1 ASYIIV
7 STTPNQLTEGRPGKL
22 FQWFGGMDPATGR
35 GLEATCSSL
44 SLSTQNHP
52 PHQCCTFHHF
62 FIHQPSPS
70 PFRNRSPNPPSLPI
84 CHYIL
89 AEFELMGSS
98 SFSSSSSSDG
108 SLSTVEIQA
117 GFSGCSPYVPSPPP
131 SCYGSAM
138 LGSLS
143 SLRPRSLFFD
153 GLDDEEDD
161 EPRHFLD
168 SCSLC
173 RKPLARNRDIFM
185 YRGDMP
191 FCSKECR
198 QEQIEIDEAK
208 EKSWK
213 LSIKTSSSRKE
224 QQRKIAAAG
233 GAKSEKIHVR
243 AGTVVAG

>member
-1 ASYIIV
+1 
-7 STTPNQLTEGRPGKL
+7 
-22 FQWFGGMDPATGR
+22 
-35 GLEATCSSL
+35 
-44 SLSTQNHP
+44 
-52 PHQCCTFHHF
+52 
-62 FIHQPSPS
+62 
-70 PFRNRSPNPPSLPI
+70 
-84 CHYIL
+84 
-89 AEFELMGSS
+89 MGSS
-98 SFSSSSSSDG
+98 SFSSSSSSSDG

-117 GFSGCSPYVPSPPP
+117 GFSGCSSYVPSPPP

-191 FCSKECR
+191 FCSEDCR
-198 QEQIEIDEAK
+198 KEQIEIDEAK